1 LCRGEIKAKG
11 NLSIPQGL
19 TLQQSRD
26 ALVLAKT
33 TSKRLTAEAI
43 RFNDRAE
50 TLNSLHKDL
59 ATWLIQA
66 GDHNNYQQTAE
77 VTSKVSDLFRHF
89 AAFITAD
96 KKHTPRSISRD
107 DLKIL
112 SKALG
117 QTQPQVTQSQLFK
130 PSDAEAGEVLKGVSG
145 TIQSQSA
152 WTADRVYE
160 VAAEWKRESGRV
172 GEALRKANASVDV
185 LKKSKASKKDEH
197 EKQVQ
202 SLNKQLA
209 EKEKLLSQA
218 EANANEHRS
227 NLEKVQKESDERQ
240 EQLEIEL
247 EDALQKVRDIEER
260 YTDHIEFTQQPEN
273 QDTSTLDEV
282 RAAFAS
288 FNVECPQN
296 IETTIGY
303 LHHALE
309 RLGTSQAK
317 AKRYKDRYAEFQ
329 TMVDEAGRE
338 KKKLESDLKKSN
350 QALKLARDSVHEL
363 AAKSKARK
371 ETIADQ
377 EGQIR
382 DLTDNVEEK
391 SHENTD
397 LKRQRDKVQ
406 SKLERA
412 RSEISALKASNKAN
426 ESLKTE
432 FNVLS
437 KLFGLGRDVRPAQL
451 TKAVTNL
458 HASSKKQ
465 QSAND
470 NILLRR
476 AIEAETALT
485 ALQNMGW
492 PEKLNDWKE
501 KYNLLAEEK
510 EELSSEL
517 KDMKIDL
524 AGSKQLLKTRWDSI
538 REMGETISNRI
549 ATIKTLETQTADA
562 STKIKRLEDQISN
575 LRTSLESA
583 LGDNQVLSDQN
594 EALRNDQTAIQRLQ
608 QDLGEAKRQLE
619 DCRAN
624 NRELD
629 SNFVQFLN
637 SMKRTLHI
645 AERDKATTVQ
655 IIDSAT
661 KLYAQVDGIR
671 ITLDV
676 YEEDDIH
683 EYIMNKMFTEAQV
696 EEQISDAMKPLM
708 DILRISDQD
717 EIEAQVQLL
726 VTEKDEILSHL
737 GNITPESYVT
747 EVMRLMRSHQALNEV
762 DIALQRNTGDSS
774 IDRIDKLQD
783 SRTRLLNIQK
793 ELNVISS
800 TSVIT
805 VIKRYKEI
813 RTEINAAA
821 EQDMITHIK
830 KHKTDSAALRQIY
843 DALQVS
849 TVDAVTD
856 RAREHQEIYQA
867 LGSPQAGTA
876 TTVIG
881 ALKTEHDEIY
891 QALDSPQPG
900 KATKAI
906 DDLDVIKTEHTEI
919 YNALDYPEALTAAA
933 VIRGLKNTEAQ
944 HNKVSQAL
952 SSPSDGIDKI
962 ITTLKNT
969 NTEHEKIY
977 KALNSPKAGTATVV
991 IEDLNKI
998 KTAHTEMVKALDP
1011 PEGSQHAQVIKDL
1024 KEKEVVHNESFK
1036 ELGSPQAGMVAA
1048 IKTLNDTN
1056 AEYKS
1061 IYEALDSP
1069 EAGTAVAVIKDL
1081 KKIETKHQQIQA
1093 ALELVSDYDLE
1104 DITAEHDALES
1115 NTENE
1120 AVTAIEGLKKIKAA
1134 HEEIYK
1140 ALNSSP
1146 KEGEAVKAIDAFKK
1160 IKTAHEEIYKALDF
1174 PKEGEAVEAIE
1185 GLKRTKADS
1194 IEKHEKIK
1202 AANEEIYKALDF
1214 PKEGEAVEAIEGL
1227 KRTKADSIEKHE
1239 KIKAANEEIY
1249 KALDFPKEGEAV
1261 KAIGALKDVELAHT
1275 TLKGLIGDSAELS
1288 SDDEIKR
1295 LQRVADDYTNLV
1307 DNLTPGD
1314 NEAYIEEITKLKAS
1328 DGTHKSIAKLLSAE
1342 NDEARIKEVTTLKAG
1357 HEAYQLITHHLPAE
1371 NNEARIEVIKKL
1383 KTSDGTHQLI
1393 AKLLSVEND
1402 EARIEEVRKLK
1413 VSDGTYRSIA
1423 ELLSTETDEARIEE
1437 IRKLKDSDGTHKS
1450 IAELLS
1456 AKNDKARIEEIRKL
1470 KASDGTLQSIA
1481 KLLSAENDKAR
1492 IEEIRKLNNSHE
1504 DLKSVSDVLSAITN
1518 EKRLA
1523 EIDRLQGIEKAF
1535 NSIAEALPATTN
1547 EKRLTDIGELKDTLK
1562 AFNSIAAALPA
1573 ESNDKRVDEIGRL
1586 RVCDEDLKSLANALF
1601 PPINNQSDE
1610 TDLTLEA
1617 VTQDMP
1623 ARKISDY
1630 IDEVKKLKDVE
1641 ALQKK
1646 IINALPANQHGPEAE
1661 VKRLTDVE
1669 ALQKKIIN
1677 ALPANQHGPVAEVK
1691 RLTNVETVYKDI
1703 IDALSANKQTPVA
1716 EVERLTE
1723 VDSLQKKILEL
1734 LPGHEQDL
1742 DTEVKRLTEVDSLQK
1757 KILELL
1763 PGHEQDLDTEVER
1776 LTEVD
1781 SLQKKILELLPEH
1794 EQDLDIE
1801 VDRLKGSD
1809 KTLRKIEDTL
1819 KLDSDLDLVT
1829 EIKKHQLARSIL
1841 TETEAKLAPGEQS
1854 VPEKIEEIRTHASD
1868 RQTDLDNVDRALEL
1882 GGQERLTVI
1891 GKLQSDLKD
1900 ASAARDKFETDK
1912 NTAETELGNIE
1923 QALLPQS
1930 EHRSNIDAIKEIR
1943 RLHRLA
1949 GQAREENLRN
1959 LNSARRDIQAIE
1971 NALVGLREHHGSVY
1985 AINKLRTDLRAA
1997 ENARDRHQSNHK
2009 QAQDT
2014 LNDINAALA
2023 RLRAH
2028 TDVDETL
2035 DSEDP
2040 LVTITNLQEQIDEI
2054 ETTLK
2059 DLGAPIDD
2067 LSFAQ
2072 SIRDLTLGLLKALRD
2087 SLEFDTTVVTLHPR
2101 LAHRLLTAY
2110 HWENDDTV
2118 LQTLDLG
2125 WQLVT
2130 RTSGL
2135 PNTFD
2140 QIVSRLRLLLLS
2152 ENPVPLQLVE
2162 AMFKSSGV
2170 DDLGRLVVM
2179 LEILWADG
2187 PGLLDEVHAFLTAR
2201 MIEFMVRGGLDRT
2214 EGATYIFRLCETW
2227 RTTYQVREPLLAAY
2241 SRWFESFEGSA
2252 PSTLLHE
2259 LDQIQQDGD
2268 VEIMREPN
2276 TSRVFH
2282 CNVLPGY
2289 HLLADDGT
2297 LLLVKEASLSLNI
2310 DERLISFHDNLAL
2323 PFTTNLPSQRLSYV
2337 IGRYM
2342 RGLWLRGQRGSL
2354 SS

>member
-1214 PKEGEAVEAIEGL
+1214 PKEGEAV
-1227 KRTKADSIEKHE
+1227 
-1239 KIKAANEEIY
+1239 
-1249 KALDFPKEGEAV
+1249 

-2276 TSRVFH
+2276 TSRVFY

>member
-969 NTEHEKIY
+969 NTDHEKIY

-1160 IKTAHEEIYKALDF
+1160 IKTAH
-1174 PKEGEAVEAIE
+1174 
-1185 GLKRTKADS
+1185 
-1194 IEKHEKIK
+1194 
-1202 AANEEIYKALDF
+1202 EEIYKALDF

>member
-1146 KEGEAVKAIDAFKK
+1146 KESEAVKAIDAFKK
-1160 IKTAHEEIYKALDF
+1160 IKTAH
-1174 PKEGEAVEAIE
+1174 
-1185 GLKRTKADS
+1185 
-1194 IEKHEKIK
+1194 
-1202 AANEEIYKALDF
+1202 EEIYKALDF

-2276 TSRVFH
+2276 TSRVFY

>member
-1214 PKEGEAVEAIEGL
+1214 PKEGEAV
-1227 KRTKADSIEKHE
+1227 
-1239 KIKAANEEIY
+1239 
-1249 KALDFPKEGEAV
+1249 